1 MVQVFGSLAGG
12 VGQIISVAKYMV
24 KRRGPPSQ
32 RWRSFLRSHAADIAA
47 MDLFVVPAGAPRS
60 CLDQRRSKSNRAMD
74 CTLEHVSIEGNRK
87 IPKGS
92 LIGESIGIDSILGGN
107 DADGL
112 FLRHSGT
119 CHCTGGERGV
129 ATRSCGTV

>member
-60 CLDQRRSKSNRAMD
+60 GSTSQQIQPRNGLHTRSQ
-74 CTLEHVSIEGNRK
+74 
-87 IPKGS
+87 
-92 LIGESIGIDSILGGN
+92 
-107 DADGL
+107 
-112 FLRHSGT
+112 RHSLGMMLP
-119 CHCTGGERGV
+119 
-129 ATRSCGTV
+129 AT